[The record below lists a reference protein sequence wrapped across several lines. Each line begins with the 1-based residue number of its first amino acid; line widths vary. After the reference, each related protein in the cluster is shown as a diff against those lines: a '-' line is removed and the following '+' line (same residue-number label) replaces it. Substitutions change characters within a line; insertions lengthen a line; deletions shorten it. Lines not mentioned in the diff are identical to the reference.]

1 MPPGDGTRHR
11 AEIALDVAETI
22 YAPDDRTSCF
32 DVTARVEEDRITLV
46 GLVDNDRTRAGV
58 ERIFDG
64 VYSPER
70 VRNEL
75 RSIEGVATART
86 AIASITPVRATGDN
100 TAEQVTQVLYGA
112 DLTAY
117 DRRGEWQRVRTP
129 DGYLGW
135 TRQYGLTRRVTDRDD
150 PDAWRADAVLIDTQ
164 REPVPATDGAAAL
177 PERLPCGARC
187 RVVSS
192 GTEEAVV
199 SFRTGAKA
207 RVPGEAVRSLHP
219 YRNEDGTDPG
229 REVVDV
235 ARRFLGTPYE
245 WGGMGVEGIDCS
257 GLVWIAYAC
266 IGLPLPRDSDQQER
280 LGASVDRTELQ
291 PGDLLFFPGHVAIS
305 LGESAIIH
313 AAESANE
320 VTINSLDPDD
330 DGYLADLDA
339 SLRSTKRLL

>member
-1 MPPGDGTRHR
+1 MPPDDGTRHR
-11 AEIALDVAETI
+11 AELALDVAETI

-32 DVTARVEEDRITLV
+32 DVTARVEDDRITLV
-46 GLVDNDRTRAGV
+46 GLVDDDRTRSGV
-58 ERIFDG
+58 ERVFDG
-64 VYSPER
+64 VYTPER

-75 RSIEGVATART
+75 RSIEGVATDRT
-86 AIASITPVRATGDN
+86 ATASIAPVRATGDN
-100 TAEQVTQVLYGA
+100 SAEQVTQVLYGA
-112 DLTAY
+112 ELTAY

-135 TRQYGLTRRVTDRDD
+135 TRQYGLTRPVTDREDS
-150 PDAWRADAVLIDTQ
+150 DAWRADAVVVETQ
-164 REPVPATDGAAAL
+164 HEPVPATEGAEAL

-187 RVVSS
+187 RVESS
-192 GTEEAVV
+192 ATEEAVV

-207 RVPGEAVRSLHP
+207 RLPVDAVRSLHP
-219 YRNEDGTDPG
+219 LRSEDGTDPG
-229 REVVDV
+229 RVVVNV

-245 WGGMGVEGIDCS
+245 WGGMGVDGIDCS

-266 IGLPLPRDSDQQER
+266 LGLPLPRDSDQQER
-280 LGASVDRTELQ
+280 VGERVDRTELQ

-305 LGESAIIH
+305 LGGSAIIH

-330 DGYLADLDA
+330 DGYVAELDE
-339 SLRSTKRLL
+339 SLRTLRRLL